1 LCNTVFSLF
10 RQAELTDDLST
21 LAFILQHWI
30 KVDAIQVG
38 GSDITQ
44 AIETGLALFPND
56 AAREQIM
63 LLFSDGGTGEGNFH
77 TMLRRA
83 RQRGIRIITL
93 GLGHLNPAKIPQY
106 DAQHTFTGY
115 MQVQGRPILTQINE
129 APLQQIAAATEGIY
143 LHLNRGDEAHHLLTQ
158 PAVVGQALERD
169 EIKLFQ
175 LFLGIGLLA
184 FGVQRLLTRM

>member
-1 LCNTVFSLF
+1 
-10 RQAELTDDLST
+10 
-21 LAFILQHWI
+21 
-30 KVDAIQVG
+30 VG
-38 GSDITQ
+38 GSDLTQ
-44 AIETGLALFPND
+44 AIETALALFAND
-56 AAREQIM
+56 AAREQSI
-63 LLFSDGGTGEGNFH
+63 LLFSDGGTGESNSRTG
-77 TMLRRA
+77 LRRA

-93 GLGHLNPAKIPQY
+93 GLGHRKPAKIPQY

-115 MQVQGRPILTQINE
+115 MQAQGRPILTQINE

-158 PAVVGQALERD
+158 PAIVGQALERD

-184 FGVQRLLTRM
+184 FGARRLLTRL